1 MIRVRLREA
10 AYINELGFF
19 FFLRIAVEVSS
30 SWEVSIELPLRLLW
44 IVSTSFLS
52 PPAGSLV
59 GVSTV
64 KKSDRGGSD
73 IRQVDPLLLV
83 GVIWFSTHVCRR
95 R

>member
-1 MIRVRLREA
+1 MLVMTRVRMGEA

-30 SWEVSIELPLRLLW
+30 SWEVSIQLPLRLLW

-59 GVSTV
+59 GVSMFG
-64 KKSDRGGSD
+64 KSDSGGS
-73 IRQVDPLLLV
+73 RHTT
-83 GVIWFSTHVCRR
+83 G
-95 R
+95 